1 MKRGDAVTALT
12 SERSDCQY
20 NRMRTQILAAAWAL
34 SCIPVR
40 GGGRLNSPLRPTVA
54 AAPPASLTPQDSAL
68 HALNRLAYGPR
79 PGEVARVAA
88 AGVMRWIDRQLAPDR
103 IDDGALARRERAFSL
118 LTYDRRDLAAVY
130 LDVQRERRERQQAGD
145 TMADRPLETPR
156 AQQGRR
162 LAGEF
167 EQLAAMRAVLSER
180 QLYEVVVDFWTNHF
194 NVYVAKGADRF
205 LAPDYIEHTI
215 RPRALGSFEDLLI
228 ATAESPAML
237 FYLDNW
243 ESVAPGSTPPAGPQ
257 VRVRPFLGRRPALFP
272 PPRDPAQPDSQRQ
285 RALERQP
292 KGLNENYARELLE
305 LHTLGVDGGYTQQD
319 VIEVARIF
327 TGWGITRPQEGGD
340 FQFHDWAH
348 DRGEKRVLDVRF
360 PAGRGQEEGIR
371 LLKLLANQPATMH
384 HVSGALCQ
392 RFVNDDPPDGCVD
405 DAVVA
410 WKRSHGDIREVLR
423 AIVHGADFWAASNV
437 RAKVKTPL
445 EFVVSA
451 ARAVAAEPD
460 TTPRLA
466 QVVARLG
473 QPLYLHVAPDG
484 YPEREAAWVNSG
496 ALLDRMNAAV
506 ALAAERLPG
515 VVVNLDSIVPA
526 TEDPE
531 RLIAA
536 ADREIL
542 GGTMSDRTKR
552 VIREQLADVHDPI
565 RARALALGLTLGG
578 PEFQRQ

>member
-1 MKRGDAVTALT
+1 MK
-12 SERSDCQY
+12 
-20 NRMRTQILAAAWAL
+20 TQILGAAWGL
-34 SCIPVR
+34 SVLPVG
-40 GGGRLNSPLRPTVA
+40 GGGRFHSPPRPSVV
-54 AAPPASLTPQDSAL
+54 AAPPSSLTPRDSAL

-79 PGEVARVAA
+79 PGEVDRVAA
-88 AGVMRWIDRQLAPDR
+88 AGVLRWIERQLTPDA
-103 IDDGALARRERAFSL
+103 IDDGALARREREVPL
-118 LTYDRRDLAAVY
+118 LTYDRRDLATLY
-130 LDVQRERRERQQAGD
+130 LDVERERRERQRAGD
-145 TMADRPLETPR
+145 TVVDRPLDTPR
-156 AQQGRR
+156 AQEGRR
-162 LAGEF
+162 LAGQF
-167 EQLAAMRAVLSER
+167 EQLAATRAVLSER

-194 NVYVAKGADRF
+194 NVYAAKGADRF

-215 RPRALGSFEDLLI
+215 RPRALGRFEELLI

-243 ESVAPGSTPPAGPQ
+243 QSVAPGSTPPAAPRL
-257 VRVRPFLGRRPALFP
+257 RVQPFFGRRPALFP
-272 PPRDPAQPDSQRQ
+272 PPRDPAQADSQRR

-292 KGLNENYARELLE
+292 QGLNENYARELLE

-327 TGWGITRPQEGGD
+327 TGWGIRPPKDGAD
-340 FQFHDWAH
+340 FEFHDWAH
-348 DRGEKRVLDVRF
+348 DRGEKRVLGLRF
-360 PAGRGQEEGIR
+360 PEGHGQDEGIR
-371 LLKLLANQPATMH
+371 LLKLLANEPATMH

-405 DAVVA
+405 DAVAA
-410 WKRSHGDIREVLR
+410 WKRSHGNIREVLR
-423 AIVHGADFWAASNV
+423 AIVRGVDFWAAANL

-451 ARAVAAEPD
+451 ARAVQAEPD

-473 QPLYLHVAPDG
+473 EPLFLHVAPDG

-506 ALAAERLPG
+506 ALAAGKLPG

-526 TEDPE
+526 TGDLDQ
-531 RLIAA
+531 LIAA
-536 ADREIL
+536 ADRALL
-542 GGTMSDRTKR
+542 GGTMSEHTRR
-552 VIREQLADVHDPI
+552 VIREQLADVPDPTQ
-565 RARALALGLTLGG
+565 ARALAVGLTLGG
-578 PEFQRQ
+578 PEFQKQ

>member
-1 MKRGDAVTALT
+1 MK
-12 SERSDCQY
+12 
-20 NRMRTQILAAAWAL
+20 TQILAAAWGL
-34 SCIPVR
+34 SFIPVT
-40 GGGRLNSPLRPTVA
+40 GGGRLNSRPRPPVVA
-54 AAPPASLTPQDSAL
+54 APAAPLTPPDSAL

-79 PGEVARVAA
+79 PGEVERVAA
-88 AGVMRWIDRQLAPDR
+88 RGVMRWIDRQLTPDQ
-103 IDDGALARRERAFSL
+103 IDDGALARREREFPL
-118 LTYDRRDLAAVY
+118 LTYDRRDLAALY
-130 LDVQRERRERQQAGD
+130 LDVQRERRERQRAAD
-145 TMADRPLETPR
+145 SMAERPLDTPR

-180 QLYEVVVDFWTNHF
+180 QLYEVMVDFWTNHF

-205 LAPDYIEHTI
+205 LAPDYIERTI
-215 RPRALGSFEDLLI
+215 RRRALGRFEELLI

-243 ESVAPGSTPPAGPQ
+243 ESVAPGSTPPAAPQ
-257 VRVRPFLGRRPALFP
+257 LRGRPFFGRRPALFP

-285 RALERQP
+285 RALDRQP

-319 VIEVARIF
+319 VIDVARIF
-327 TGWGITRPQEGGD
+327 TGWGIKRPQEGGD

-348 DRGEKRVLDVRF
+348 DRGEKRVLGVRF
-360 PAGRGQEEGIR
+360 PEGHGQDEGIR

-405 DAVVA
+405 DAVAA

-423 AIVHGADFWAASNV
+423 AIVQGAEFWAATNV

-473 QPLYLHVAPDG
+473 EPLFLHVAPDG

-506 ALAAERLPG
+506 ALAAGKLPG

-526 TEDPE
+526 TGDPE

-552 VIREQLADVHDPI
+552 VFREQLADVRDPI
-565 RARALALGLTLGG
+565 QARALAVGLTLGG
-578 PEFQRQ
+578 PEFQKH

>member
-1 MKRGDAVTALT
+1 MK
-12 SERSDCQY
+12 
-20 NRMRTQILAAAWAL
+20 TQILAAAWGL
-34 SCIPVR
+34 SFVPLS
-40 GGGRLNSPLRPTVA
+40 GGGRPHAPHRPSVV

-79 PGEVARVAA
+79 PGEVERVAA
-88 AGVMRWIDRQLAPDR
+88 AGVMRWIERQLAPDE
-103 IDDGALARRERAFSL
+103 IDDTALARREREFRL
-118 LTYDRRDLAAVY
+118 LTYDRHDLATLY
-130 LDVQRERRERQQAGD
+130 LDVERERRERQRAGD
-145 TMADRPLETPR
+145 TVVDRPLDTPR
-156 AQQGRR
+156 AQEGRR

-180 QLYEVVVDFWTNHF
+180 QLYEVMVDFWTNHF
-194 NVYVAKGADRF
+194 NVYAAKGADRF
-205 LAPDYIEHTI
+205 LTPDYIEHTI
-215 RPRALGSFEDLLI
+215 RPRALGRFEELLI

-243 ESVAPGSTPPAGPQ
+243 ESVAPGSTPPAAPQ
-257 VRVRPFLGRRPALFP
+257 LRVRPFFGRRPALFP
-272 PPRDPAQPDSQRQ
+272 PPRDPAQADSQRQ
-285 RALERQP
+285 RALARQP

-327 TGWGITRPQEGGD
+327 TGWGIKRPQEGAD
-340 FQFHDWAH
+340 FEFHDWAH
-348 DRGEKRVLDVRF
+348 DRGEKRVLGVRF
-360 PAGRGQEEGIR
+360 PEGHGRDEAIR
-371 LLKLLANQPATMH
+371 LLKLLANAPATMH
-384 HVSGALCQ
+384 HVGGALCQ

-405 DAVVA
+405 DAVAA
-410 WKRSHGDIREVLR
+410 WKRSHGNMREVLR
-423 AIVHGADFWAASNV
+423 AIVRGADFWAAPNR

-451 ARAVAAEPD
+451 ARAVRAEPD

-473 QPLYLHVAPDG
+473 EPLFRHVAPDG

-506 ALAAERLPG
+506 ALAAGKLPG

-526 TEDPE
+526 TADPE

-536 ADREIL
+536 ADRAVL
-542 GGTMSDRTKR
+542 GGAMSDHTKR
-552 VIREQLADVHDPI
+552 VIREQLADVPDPTQ
-565 RARALALGLTLGG
+565 ARALVVGLTLGG
-578 PEFQRQ
+578 PEFQKQ